1 MDNKDLENNVEFQKA
16 SKPEYYDNYL
26 KEYVGYDYTKIKNKK
41 DAREYRKNIK
51 EQYKG
56 LRYYDITVTRD
67 GNSVIYDTVINY
79 EKLDMDK
86 LREIEPDIEGQ
97 DDIYKNNKLMLK
109 TWWEFSKD
117 MGMTCKGV

>member
-51 EQYKG
+51 EQYRKG
-56 LRYYDITVTRD
+56 IVDTN
-67 GNSVIYDTVINY
+67 NSVETQLNPYLKQMND
-79 EKLDMDK
+79 
-86 LREIEPDIEGQ
+86 
-97 DDIYKNNKLMLK
+97 LM
-109 TWWEFSKD
+109 KD
-117 MGMTCKGV
+117 MPKDMKK